1 MTRVYYREAVGAFVV
16 FDCTRPRTFDSVG
29 GIRLSVLL
37 RCVLALWQIP
47 FDHQCLAFDHHRI
60 ILSCDD
66 IQVTKWKQDI
76 DQKVVDASGTPVP
89 VVLLMVLLSACLKL
103 RRHTSRATEQV

>member
-37 RCVLALWQIP
+37 RCVLAVWQIP
-47 FDHQCLAFDHHRI
+47 FDHQCHAFDHHRI
-60 ILSCDD
+60 ILSFDD
-66 IQVTKWKQDI
+66 VQVTKWKQDI

-89 VVLLMVLLSACLKL
+89 VVLLMVLLSACLK
-103 RRHTSRATEQV
+103 